1 MYLPGHFSESRLDVL
16 HALMRERPL
25 ATLVTV
31 SAAGLDANHIPLH
44 LSPEPAPFGTLRGHV
59 ARANPVWRELAPDAE
74 ALAIFHGP
82 EAYITPSWYPAKVEH
97 GKVVPTWN
105 YAVVHAHG
113 AIRVVDDAGWLRAH
127 LEALTAAN
135 EASRAEPWQV
145 ADAPR
150 EFTDRLIGGIVGIEI
165 VIARIEGKW
174 KVSQN
179 QTEANRA
186 GVVAGLRGDGD
197 AASMAMAAVV
207 EARGKAL

>member
-25 ATLVTV
+25 ATLVTM

>member
-31 SAAGLDANHIPLH
+31 SAAGLDANHIPLL
-44 LSPEPAPFGTLRGHV
+44 LSPEPAPLGTLRGHV

-82 EAYITPSWYPAKVEH
+82 QAYITPSWYPAKVEH

-105 YAVVHAHG
+105 YAVVHARG
-113 AIRVVDDAGWLRAH
+113 VIRIVDDAGWLRAH

-150 EFTDRLIGGIVGIEI
+150 EFIDRLIAGIVGIEI

-174 KVSQN
+174 KASQN
-179 QTEANRA
+179 QAEANRG

-197 AASMAMAAVV
+197 AASMAMAAMV
-207 EARGKAL
+207 EDRGKAL